1 VKRILFVDDVPAVL
15 GALRKLLHA
24 ERGRWRTCFATGGHE
39 ALEQL
44 AEAPVDV
51 IVSDMRMSGMD
62 GVSLL
67 ERVRDRYPDVIRIVL
82 TGYSDTKAV
91 ARASAVA
98 HRWVLKPCPWE
109 DLRSLLE
116 RSCALQDLLKS
127 EALRRTVGGLGTLPA
142 APRTYHALTEALSDP
157 DVELERLAS
166 IVEQDIGMTSRVLQ
180 FVNSAYFGFAQ
191 RVTGIEAAI
200 VALGRNPLRHLALTF
215 EVFAG
220 FRGGLEAE
228 GLSFNDLE
236 AHALLTAR
244 LARRLVTETEQAN
257 SAFAAGLLHDA
268 GRLVLMSRM
277 PEAYG
282 DALRHAQAR
291 GIALHQA
298 EKELLGADHAE
309 VGAYLL
315 GIWGLPHAI
324 VEPVAFHHTPARF
337 GAGAPVM
344 EAIGHADA
352 LAHEARPVG
361 PPGVIVVAPEQIER
375 LNRAA
380 QAKEWRELAARE
392 MQKE

>member
-1 VKRILFVDDVPAVL
+1 MKRILFVDDVPAVL

-24 ERGRWRTCFATGGHE
+24 ERGRWRAFFATSGE
-39 ALEQL
+39 QALEQL
-44 AEAPVDV
+44 AEAPFDV
-51 IVSDMRMSGMD
+51 IVSDMRMSGMS

-109 DLRSLLE
+109 DLKSLLE
-116 RSCALQDLLKS
+116 RSCALQDLLGS
-127 EALRRTVGGLGTLPA
+127 ESLRRTVGGLGTLPA

-157 DVELERLAS
+157 DVELERLAA
-166 IVEQDIGMTSRVLQ
+166 IVGQDMGMTSRVLQ

-191 RVTGIEAAI
+191 RVTSIEAAI

-220 FRGGLEAE
+220 FRGGLESE
-228 GLSFNDLE
+228 GFSFNDLE

-244 LARRLVTETEQAN
+244 LARGLVAETEQAN
-257 SAFAAGLLHDA
+257 SAFAVGLLHDA

-277 PEAYG
+277 PEAYA
-282 DALRHAQAR
+282 DALRHARAR
-291 GIALHQA
+291 GIALHEA

-309 VGAYLL
+309 IGAYLL

-324 VEPVAFHHTPARF
+324 VEPVAFHHAPARF
-337 GAGAPVM
+337 GTGSPVM

-375 LNRAA
+375 LDRAPR
-380 QAKEWRELAARE
+380 AKEWRTLAARE
-392 MQKE
+392 AGRE